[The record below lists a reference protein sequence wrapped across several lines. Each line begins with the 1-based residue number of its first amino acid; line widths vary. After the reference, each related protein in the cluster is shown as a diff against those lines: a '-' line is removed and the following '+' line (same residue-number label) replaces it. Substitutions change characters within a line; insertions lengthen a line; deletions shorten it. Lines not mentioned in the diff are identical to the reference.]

1 MTSASWGIADARPL
15 RQHLRVLKAPMS
27 YARHIGAVRDAAQAF
42 GLSHLDIVSGAG
54 HDACHAAR
62 AVRRRS
68 RPQRG
73 RRDHSGM
80 VDGRRQRAAASGAA
94 KRP

>member
-1 MTSASWGIADARPL
+1 MRN
-15 RQHLRVLKAPMS
+15 APMS

-62 AVRRRS
+62 AVCRRS
-68 RPQRG
+68 QPQRG
-73 RRDHSGM
+73 RRDHAGM
-80 VDGRRQRAAASGAA
+80 VDGWRKRAAAAVLA
-94 KRP
+94 KRA